1 MEVTRTLKLKFYRL
15 NTVKEQLFDETT
27 EACTELANQLIKL
40 PVKERK
46 KLTTAQVVTPLKS
59 ALANQVIRQ
68 VKGRD
73 AVASP
78 VVARR
83 RSGHSPCA
91 GSKTKEYKLLPP
103 EVNYQNWRLFKQ
115 SDTYSVSF
123 PTIKGVKRVPI
134 EIKSHHWQS
143 LLDRLL
149 GGDEAISKGTLKLY
163 QKKGKWY
170 ALVSLSEEV
179 PANYSANR
187 IGVDRGQNQL
197 AAAVPK
203 QGFGLLFSGKAVK
216 HRRRR
221 FQQHRHQLQKVKK
234 YRAIKK
240 LKQKESRWMRAV
252 NHTVSRRIVN
262 FAEWQNAD
270 LMLEDLSGCRQ
281 TMKQS
286 RKQRA
291 DNSQSRHAWAYY
303 DLQTKLEYK
312 QAMNGRQVHYRP
324 PHYTSKTS
332 SVNGQLGKRDGNWFK
347 CTSGVIL
354 QADFNSG
361 RNLAIWDYRHCSLDS
376 RKADGVMPSAN
387 SENGVIGS
395 PLNSMNIINGRTKQL
410 CLFDSTNYEARR
422 ENPTSRFDERSVE
435 VRSVK
440 PLYYNF
446 IEHYQA

>member
-1 MEVTRTLKLKFYRL
+1 MQVTRTLKLKFYRL
-15 NTVKEQLFDETT
+15 NAVKEQLFDKTT
-27 EACTELANQLIKL
+27 DACTLLANQLIKL
-40 PVKERK
+40 PAKERK
-46 KLTTAQVVTPLKS
+46 KLTTAQVVTSLKS

-68 VKGRD
+68 VKGK
-73 AVASP
+73 
-78 VVARR
+78 
-83 RSGHSPCA
+83 A

-103 EVNYQNWRLFKQ
+103 EVNYQNWRLFRQ
-115 SDTYSVSF
+115 GDTYSVSF
-123 PTIKGVKRVPI
+123 PTLQGVKRVPI
-134 EIKSHHWQS
+134 EIKSNHWQS

-149 GGDEAISKGTLKLY
+149 LGDETVSKGTLKLY

-170 ALVSLSEEV
+170 ALVSLTEEV
-179 PANYSANR
+179 PESQTTTR

-203 QGFGLLFSGKAVK
+203 QGFGLLFSGKEVK

-221 FQQHRHQLQKVKK
+221 FQQRRQQLQKAKK

-262 FAEWQNAD
+262 FADGQNAD

-312 QAMNGRQVHYRP
+312 QAMNGREVFYRP

-332 SVNGQLGKRDGNWFK
+332 SINGELGKRDGNWFE
-347 CTSGVIL
+347 CTSGAVL

-361 RNLAIWDYRHCSLDS
+361 RNLAIWDYRYCSLDS
-376 RKADGVMPSAN
+376 RKTVDVISAVN
-387 SENGVIGS
+387 SKNGVIGS
-395 PLNSMNIINGRTKQL
+395 PLNSMNIINGRVVQL
-410 CLFDSTNYEARR
+410 ELFDSTDYEARR
-422 ENPTSRFDERSVE
+422 ENPTS
-435 VRSVK
+435 
-440 PLYYNF
+440 L
-446 IEHYQA
+446 ATA